1 MGFWIFML
9 IMDLLIPLSMLGFGR
24 LFMKKAQ
31 RDINYAFGYRTTMSM
46 KNKDTW
52 EFAHKYIGK
61 IWYVC
66 GWLLLVITIIAMIP
80 VMGRGE
86 DTVGTVGG
94 IVCGIQL
101 IPMIGAVIPTEMA
114 LCKNFTKDGKKK

>member
-24 LFMKKAQ
+24 LFMKKAP

-66 GWLLLVITIIAMIP
+66 GWLLLVITIIAMMP

-114 LCKNFTKDGKKK
+114 LRKNFTKDGKKK